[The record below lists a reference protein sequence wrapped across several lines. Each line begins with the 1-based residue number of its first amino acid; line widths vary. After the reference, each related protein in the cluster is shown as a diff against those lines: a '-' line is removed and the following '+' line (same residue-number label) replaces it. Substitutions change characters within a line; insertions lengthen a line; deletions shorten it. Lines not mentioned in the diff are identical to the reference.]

1 MINITKCFFQ
11 VLLLIGCVVALPAHA
26 QESDNSWLDIQKG
39 KSLVLSIPS
48 NTANVAL
55 TDDQVARVQFIR
67 DKRTVLIQG
76 LREGT
81 TDLIVTPQTGKP
93 DIWEV
98 TVHQDLS
105 GLIRRVDAIVEGEPP
120 QIYPLKG
127 RIVIEGVVDDLN
139 TLEQVSMVAKIYD
152 DQFVNLMSVR
162 GDHQVQLEVVFA
174 EVSRTGL
181 RELGVNLWASVG
193 TGNELRGVGPASAAS
208 DYSPTDSNNQPLVP
222 APTTSGFKL
231 IGKLGNIVAAYISIL
246 DDYKLA
252 KIMAQPTV
260 VALSGQKGEFLA
272 GGEVPIPAAGG
283 AGQVQIQFKEYGISL
298 SFVPTVLGGDIIDLR
313 VSVALSEP
321 DYSVASRLTGVEV
334 PGFATRKTDSHVR
347 VDNGMTF
354 GLAGLL
360 MEETQYSKAQI
371 PILGDIP
378 ILGSIFRYVRH
389 QRVEKELIVFVTP
402 RLVRPL
408 APGEMPAPPGTTE
421 DNNPG
426 DFAFFLLGMQRR
438 PGSKTA
444 APTATIGLDR

>member
-26 QESDNSWLDIQKG
+26 QEADNSWLDIQKG

-152 DQFVNLMSVR
+152 EQFVNLMSVR

-360 MEETQYSKAQI
+360 MEETQYSKAQV
-371 PILGDIP
+371 PVLGDIP

-438 PGSKTA
+438 HGSRTA